1 MTDKQEQYKELNELV
16 SKAYKAV
23 NEAEAHARKYGLTFH
38 FEVAYGMG
46 GTFDGRTPEQQEE
59 EYGYINSDSDGG
71 WLSSSMSC

>member
-23 NEAEAHARKYGLTFH
+23 NEAEAYARKYGLTFH

-59 EYGYINSDSDGG
+59 EDGYINSDSDGG